1 MIFRIMLLSPVSK
14 QLQAKC
20 SFIQREAFLWQTVAS
35 RAFLLQVAMVS
46 AHLMWVFFREK
57 CFLWTDTGRL
67 MGTAGSHSS
76 ISKRELVKVL
86 T

>member
-1 MIFRIMLLSPVSK
+1 MIFRIMLLFPVSK

-35 RAFLLQVAMVS
+35 RALLLQVAMVS
-46 AHLMWVFFREK
+46 AHLMCFCREK
-57 CFLWTDTGRL
+57 CFLWSDTGRL

-76 ISKRELVKVL
+76 IRKRKLVKVL